1 MSNFESISVP
11 QAFTIRHQCNSHEY
25 NKHWGESEPVKQ
37 IENLHQ
43 KANDSE
49 HFVDQDQNWNHNCVI
64 LPCAHLQVQHICFS
78 AKHI

>member
-25 NKHWGESEPVKQ
+25 NKHRGESEPVKQ

-49 HFVDQDQNWNHNCVI
+49 HFVDQDQN
-64 LPCAHLQVQHICFS
+64 
-78 AKHI
+78 